1 MQTCGICNGVKP
13 PGSHHCRQCKRCV
26 VGMDHHCPW
35 INNCV
40 GKRNKKAF
48 LLFLFYVFGL
58 CLFHLA
64 NFMWAAVFC
73 AFKQTECRW
82 NFNFYNP
89 QELAIIFASI
99 SLAMIFVTFTFVML
113 AFQLN
118 LIRTNTST
126 IDRKNKLPAAHTSLC
141 RKIPQSPS

>member
-1 MQTCGICNGVKP
+1 MQTCGVCNGVKP
-13 PGSHHCRQCKRCV
+13 PSSHHCRQCKRCV

-48 LLFLFYVFGL
+48 LLFLFYVLSL

-73 AFKQTECRW
+73 ALRLKECRW
-82 NFNFYNP
+82 NFNLYNS

-99 SLAMIFVTFTFVML
+99 GLALIFGAFTFIML
-113 AFQLN
+113 AFQVN
-118 LIRTNTST
+118 LIRTNKST
-126 IDRKNKLPAAHTSLC
+126 IDRKNKLPQVHTSL
-141 RKIPQSPS
+141 